1 MGFQLTTIATNDKN
15 MKTKIES
22 FKSILP
28 GIADEDTSFDKENLV
43 SYGK

>member
-1 MGFQLTTIATNDKN
+1 MGFQLTTITTTDKN

-28 GIADEDTSFDKENLV
+28 GFSDEDGQFDKENLV
-43 SYGK
+43 SFGK

>member
-1 MGFQLTTIATNDKN
+1 MGFQPTTITTNDQN

-28 GIADEDTSFDKENLV
+28 GIGEDDISFDKENLV
-43 SYGK
+43 SFGK